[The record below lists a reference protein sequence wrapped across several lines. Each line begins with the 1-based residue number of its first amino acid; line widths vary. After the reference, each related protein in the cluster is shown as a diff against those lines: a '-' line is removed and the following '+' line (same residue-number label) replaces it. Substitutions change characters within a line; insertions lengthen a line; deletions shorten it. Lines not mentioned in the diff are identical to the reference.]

1 MSKQLKLKFKKTLK
15 KAEFVHADLEY
26 HQHLVCEAKS
36 LFNDEVR
43 RLLGLL
49 SEEDKKSLEE
59 EDARRVAHSIKIRE
73 DAAKRAENLKQIEEE
88 VSSKI
93 LATDCTALITTAFK
107 PEECDPEELKEKTK
121 LVELKKL
128 FYRIAAETHP
138 DKVKANGFSDKEVYR
153 LEKLFKRALNAY
165 ESDNWYIL
173 YSIANEI
180 DLKIDE
186 PTEYYIDWVEND
198 IRNTLGEIS
207 KIGSLVAWI
216 WYIGDDNRKKLAIQD
231 YFRQMY
237 NFTYPGL

>member
-1 MSKQLKLKFKKTLK
+1 M
-15 KAEFVHADLEY
+15 
-26 HQHLVCEAKS
+26 
-36 LFNDEVR
+36 
-43 RLLGLL
+43 
-49 SEEDKKSLEE
+49 
-59 EDARRVAHSIKIRE
+59 
-73 DAAKRAENLKQIEEE
+73 
-88 VSSKI
+88 
-93 LATDCTALITTAFK
+93 
-107 PEECDPEELKEKTK
+107 
-121 LVELKKL
+121 VELKKL